1 MGSLTIALIAGAWL
15 VTTLLVLRLFAAASR
30 DDGEDEGEP
39 AAEEERPT
47 RERRFEPQPGEGAR
61 DVAAA
66 GRERG

>member
-30 DDGEDEGEP
+30 DDGDEREP

-47 RERRFEPQPGEGAR
+47 RERRFEPQPDEGAR

-66 GRERG
+66 GRERR